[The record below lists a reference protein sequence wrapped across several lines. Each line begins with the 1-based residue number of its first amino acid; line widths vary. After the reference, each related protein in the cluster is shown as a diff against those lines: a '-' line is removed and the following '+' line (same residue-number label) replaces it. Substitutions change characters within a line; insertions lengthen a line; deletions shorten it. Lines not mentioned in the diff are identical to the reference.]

1 MTCGV
6 AETMEAFPFFLP
18 EQALFF
24 APAIVTGSLRS
35 SGEFLRGHGTE
46 MTSVLMQS
54 LAEFLED
61 PYGFSIAGCGRF
73 CAQVTN
79 AVFESAAGHHEYNDG
94 NACMRVEFLTVQDS
108 RTGSEKC
115 GRSCGKAARQYGGS
129 RRPCLRRDCR
139 RCQHRTGNTLSLTCE
154 GNIVWQDLRILNRG
168 KYGLSPHEGTSREG
182 MGNVTSLVPGV
193 PT

>member
-1 MTCGV
+1 MRYGV
-6 AETMEAFPFFLP
+6 AESMEAFPFFLP

-61 PYGFSIAGCGRF
+61 LDGFSIAGCGRF

-79 AVFESAAGHHEYNDG
+79 AIFESAAGHHEYNCG
-94 NACMRVEFLTVQDS
+94 NACMRVDFLYCSGQQNGF
-108 RTGSEKC
+108 RKMY
-115 GRSCGKAARQYGGS
+115 GRLCGKAARQYRAWVVPADHASAEIADDVSIACETHSHS
-129 RRPCLRRDCR
+129 RVSETLCG
-139 RCQHRTGNTLSLTCE
+139 RTYE
-154 GNIVWQDLRILNRG
+154 F
-168 KYGLSPHEGTSREG
+168 
-182 MGNVTSLVPGV
+182 
-193 PT
+193 

>member
-1 MTCGV
+1 MTYGV
-6 AETMEAFPFFLP
+6 AESMEAFPFFLP

-35 SGEFLRGHGTE
+35 SGEFLRGHGAE

-54 LAEFLED
+54 LAKFLED
-61 PYGFSIAGCGRF
+61 LYGFSIAGCGRF

-79 AVFESAAGHHEYNDG
+79 AVFESAAGHHEYNYG

-115 GRSCGKAARQYGGS
+115 TTGYEAK
-129 RRPCLRRDCR
+129 LL
-139 RCQHRTGNTLSLTCE
+139 GNTALGWFPPTMPPERLQTMSASHRKHTLTH
-154 GNIVWQDLRILNRG
+154 V
-168 KYGLSPHEGTSREG
+168 
-182 MGNVTSLVPGV
+182 
-193 PT
+193 

>member
-1 MTCGV
+1 MTYGV
-6 AETMEAFPFFLP
+6 AESMEAFPFFLP

-79 AVFESAAGHHEYNDG
+79 AVFESAAGHHEYKYG
-94 NACMRVEFLTVQDS
+94 NACMRVDFLTVQDS

-115 GRSCGKAARQYGGS
+115 TAGYVAK
-129 RRPCLRRDCR
+129 LL
-139 RCQHRTGNTLSLTCE
+139 GNTALGWFPPTMPPQRLQTMSASHTKHSLTH
-154 GNIVWQDLRILNRG
+154 V
-168 KYGLSPHEGTSREG
+168 
-182 MGNVTSLVPGV
+182 
-193 PT
+193 

>member
-24 APAIVTGSLRS
+24 APAIGTGSLRS
-35 SGEFLRGHGTE
+35 FGEFLRGHGTK

-79 AVFESAAGHHEYNDG
+79 AVFESAAGHHEYNYG
-94 NACMRVEFLTVQDS
+94 NACMRVDFLTVQDS

-115 GRSCGKAARQYGGS
+115 TTGYVAK
-129 RRPCLRRDCR
+129 LL
-139 RCQHRTGNTLSLTCE
+139 GNTALGWFPPTMPPQRLQTMSASHTKHTLTH
-154 GNIVWQDLRILNRG
+154 V
-168 KYGLSPHEGTSREG
+168 
-182 MGNVTSLVPGV
+182 
-193 PT
+193 